1 MTGTTAEP
9 TGEVFR
15 CADAA
20 RMRGDLLSGTAP
32 PAVRWLLIEYPGP
45 WSVDALAGSS
55 IDTDVQALLQ
65 SAGRRAKARILLIRR
80 PQRRASAA
88 PASRQWMVLTRG
100 SRTVTGSWR
109 DDHDLRAAAQALD
122 EPAPPSGPGEAGDP
136 NDQLILVCA
145 HGVHDLCCAV
155 RGRSVARALAAA
167 WPEQT
172 WECSHVGG
180 CRFAPNVVILPDG
193 VYYGDLDPVSAGSVV
208 RDHLAGV
215 VRADHLRGFSG
226 YPPPAQAAMNA
237 LYRQLDATTA
247 RRLRYRDQLELA
259 PRRWRAR
266 FTLAE
271 AEPRIDISVDV
282 TAESETAA
290 RLTCRAARPTH
301 ATSYRVTLIEG
312 VDQPDQ
318 AASTSS

>member
-1 MTGTTAEP
+1 
-9 TGEVFR
+9 
-15 CADAA
+15 
-20 RMRGDLLSGTAP
+20 MRGDLLSGTAP

-55 IDTDVQALLQ
+55 IETAVQAQLQ
-65 SAGRRAKARILLIRR
+65 SASRRAKARLLLIRR
-80 PQRRASAA
+80 PRRRASAA

-100 SRTVTGSWR
+100 ARTVTGSWR
-109 DDHDLRAAAQALD
+109 DDHDLRAAARALD
-122 EPAPPSGPGEAGDP
+122 EPAPPSGTGEAGDP

-155 RGRSVARALAAA
+155 RGRSVAQALAAA

-193 VYYGDLDPVSAGSVV
+193 VYYGDLDPISAGSVV

-215 VRADHLRGFSG
+215 VRADYLRGFSG

-237 LYRQLDATTA
+237 LYRHLDAATA
-247 RRLRYRDQLELA
+247 QRLRYRDQIELEA
-259 PRRWRAR
+259 GRWRTR

-271 AEPRIDISVDV
+271 AAPSFDISVDV
-282 TAESETAA
+282 AAQSDGAA

-301 ATSYRVTLIEG
+301 ATSYRVTQIEG
-312 VDQPDQ
+312 VDLSDET
-318 AASTSS
+318 ANTGR